1 MARKR
6 TKIRIDKAGNIFLDV
21 PIDGGSREM
30 RVGFSRWYFDPPV
43 GDDDSINIAA
53 AAEQLQQDITGGTLQ
68 LQNLCEN
75 EDLRFPVEV
84 ELESRDDLEVL
95 IRAIRRVF
103 KEGLKRSN
111 NARLA
116 GLERC
121 QTRLTED
128 VEAGEDQDRRKKADR
143 RSPSDRRA
151 LERRKWYSPPTRDSR
166 AGERRVGA
174 ERRGPHE
181 RRAA

>member
-103 KEGLKRSN
+103 KEGLKRPIHHDDTKNKYSLMRPEKPN
-111 NARLA
+111 VGLQDLTPFSHSRL
-116 GLERC
+116 
-121 QTRLTED
+121 
-128 VEAGEDQDRRKKADR
+128 
-143 RSPSDRRA
+143 S
-151 LERRKWYSPPTRDSR
+151 SR
-166 AGERRVGA
+166 NY
-174 ERRGPHE
+174 RGNPE
-181 RRAA
+181 I